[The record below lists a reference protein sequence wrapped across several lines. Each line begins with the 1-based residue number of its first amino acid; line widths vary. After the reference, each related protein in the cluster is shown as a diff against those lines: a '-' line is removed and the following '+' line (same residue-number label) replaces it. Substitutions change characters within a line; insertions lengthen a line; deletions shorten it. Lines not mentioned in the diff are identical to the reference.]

1 MASKKYAVII
11 TSPATGI
18 SREFRVSA
26 RLALVV
32 LALVVGLPAL
42 VVVGARLR
50 TAMDVAHLEAQ
61 NAALTMEN
69 ESYRAAT
76 GQLTDQVAALQTVV
90 SELGD
95 RSKLDPAVAAA
106 VAKLPAPV
114 RKRAAGGAQTSLQ
127 PTRALM
133 AAAVTSPENTFGV
146 IRDLLS
152 VLETRLQSVR
162 GDVERYQALGR
173 ATPSIW
179 PAFGWLTD
187 GFGRRTDPFTGDH
200 GQHQGLDIAA
210 DKGEPVYATADG
222 VVQAAS
228 YVNEFGNLVVVS
240 HDFGLTTRYGHLSR
254 FVVASGQRVSRGD
267 VVGYI
272 GSTGRSTGPHLH
284 YEVWANGAPIDP
296 LRLLTAASPR

>member
-1 MASKKYAVII
+1 MASKRYTII
-11 TSPATGI
+11 VRSSASGI
-18 SREFRVSA
+18 SREFRLSSRIA
-26 RLALVV
+26 LGLAAGIL
-32 LALVVGLPAL
+32 LLPAL
-42 VVVGARLR
+42 VVIGARVRASL
-50 TAMDVAHLEAQ
+50 DLAHLEAQ
-61 NAALTMEN
+61 NASLAMEN

-76 GQLTDQVAALQTVV
+76 GQLADQVVALQAVV

-95 RSKLDPAVAAA
+95 RSKFDPTVAAA
-106 VAKLPAPV
+106 MAKLPAPV
-114 RKRAAGGAQTSLQ
+114 RRRAAGGALTRPQ
-127 PTRALM
+127 PTRTLVS
-133 AAAVTSPENTFGV
+133 AAVTSPENTFGV

-162 GDVERYQALGR
+162 GDVERWEALGR

-179 PAFGWLTD
+179 PALGWLTD
-187 GFGRRTDPFTGDH
+187 GFGGRTDPFSGDR
-200 GQHQGLDIAA
+200 GQHQGLDIAG
-210 DKGEPVYATADG
+210 DKGQPVYATADG

-228 YVNEFGNLVVVS
+228 YVNEFGNLVVIS

-267 VVGYI
+267 LVGYI

-296 LRLLTAASPR
+296 LKLLTAAPQR

>member
-90 SELGD
+90 NELGD

-114 RKRAAGGAQTSLQ
+114 RKRATGGARTGLQ
-127 PTRALM
+127 PTRALV
-133 AAAVTSPENTFGV
+133 AAAVPSPENTFGV

-200 GQHQGLDIAA
+200 GQHLGLDIAA

-222 VVQAAS
+222 LVQAAS
-228 YVNEFGNLVVVS
+228 YVNEFGNLVVIS

>member
-1 MASKKYAVII
+1 MASKHYSIVIAN
-11 TSPATGI
+11 PATGI
-18 SREFRVSA
+18 TREFRVSA
-26 RLALVV
+26 RLALAVAV
-32 LALVVGLPAL
+32 AFVALPAL

-50 TAMDVAHLEAQ
+50 TSLEVAYLEAQ
-61 NAALTMEN
+61 NAALSMEN

-76 GQLTDQVAALQTVV
+76 GQLTGQVAALQAVV
-90 SELGD
+90 NELGD
-95 RSKLDPAVAAA
+95 RSKLDPSVAAA
-106 VAKLPAPV
+106 IARLPAPV
-114 RKRAAGGAQTSLQ
+114 RMRAVGGGSARPQAARTLVS
-127 PTRALM
+127 
-133 AAAVTSPENTFGV
+133 AAASSPENTFGV

-162 GDVERYQALGR
+162 GDVERWEALGR

-187 GFGRRTDPFTGDH
+187 RFGGRTDPFTGDH

-210 DKGEPVYATADG
+210 DRGEPVYATADG
-222 VVQAAS
+222 VVQGAS
-228 YVNEFGNLVVVS
+228 YVNEFGNMVVVS

-254 FVVASGQRVSRGD
+254 FVVTAGQRVSRGD
-267 VVGYI
+267 LVGYI

-296 LRLLTAASPR
+296 LKLLTASSPR

>member
-95 RSKLDPAVAAA
+95 QSKLDPAVAAA

-114 RKRAAGGAQTSLQ
+114 RKRAAGGARTSLQ
-127 PTRALM
+127 PPRALM

-146 IRDLLS
+146 IRELLS

-162 GDVERYQALGR
+162 GDVERYQARGR

-200 GQHQGLDIAA
+200 GLLLGLDIAA

-228 YVNEFGNLVVVS
+228 YVNEFGNLVVIS

-254 FVVASGQRVSRGD
+254 FVVASGQRVSRGRRPMHQHD
-267 VVGYI
+267 CM
-272 GSTGRSTGPHLH
+272 P
-284 YEVWANGAPIDP
+284 
-296 LRLLTAASPR
+296 

>member
-61 NAALTMEN
+61 NDALTMEN

-90 SELGD
+90 SDLGD

>member
-127 PTRALM
+127 PTRALV